1 MSKKFFGSE
10 SSLQRQF
17 IASGLT
23 GVLALGAVGSSY
35 VGATEMETPLATNS
49 SPPSLKDKALP
60 QGIFKKYKVT
70 ICVGTPVL
78 VVAAIVVI
86 LLSNGIIPALNLK
99 KTATE
104 EQKEQG
110 NAETGE
116 PSSTENQEKNKN
128 QKPSDVQGEKE
139 GNGIN
144 KGLIAGGVAAG
155 TLAIGGSGAIIA
167 KNMMNKENGE
177 ETSSGGEYMFIKGK
191 KVPRK
196 DTTTEI
202 SEQNKLDQN
211 LGVSGKTGDL
221 GSGNEGGKVDI
232 LDAALSGG
240 TEKGDNLK
248 ENGTDVENKGSGEV
262 GE

>member
-23 GVLALGAVGSSY
+23 GVFALGAVGSSY
-35 VGATEMETPLATNS
+35 SGAMEEEEGDLFLPQFDKDTTLTNPLAS
-49 SPPSLKDKALP
+49 
-60 QGIFKKYKVT
+60 FFRKYKVPIFACGSILVLAT
-70 ICVGTPVL
+70 IVIILFHTV
-78 VVAAIVVI
+78 IV
-86 LLSNGIIPALNLK
+86 PAFKPK
-99 KTATE
+99 KTDTE

-110 NAETGE
+110 DAKTGE

-144 KGLIAGGVAAG
+144 TGLVAGV
-155 TLAIGGSGAIIA
+155 TLSTLAAIGGGGAVIA
-167 KNMMNKENGE
+167 KNMMNNENGE
-177 ETSSGGEYMFIKGK
+177 KLGSGYMCIKGNN
-191 KVPRK
+191 VPK
-196 DTTTEI
+196 EDTTTEI

-221 GSGNEGGKVDI
+221 GSGNEGGS
-232 LDAALSGG
+232 LYSGCG
-240 TEKGDNLK
+240 FE
-248 ENGTDVENKGSGEV
+248 
-262 GE
+262 